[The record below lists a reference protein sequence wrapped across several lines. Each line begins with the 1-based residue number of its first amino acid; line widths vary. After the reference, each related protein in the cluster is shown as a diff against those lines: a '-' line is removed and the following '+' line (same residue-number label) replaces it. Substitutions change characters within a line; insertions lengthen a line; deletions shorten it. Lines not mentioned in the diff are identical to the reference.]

1 MSLGLV
7 DVQGTTGHVLH
18 PKKAEF
24 CSNDKVVFSGVVNEV
39 SESTNVGHKSER
51 ILLHLETDTSV
62 DGFLFPNL
70 VSDSLDSP
78 FEMMKGV
85 FHKGQ
90 KLTSLAALGT
100 LSGMNRV
107 STLVF
112 LYTSILPIL
121 HITRDIQSIVRTVE
135 FYQPSNV

>member
-51 ILLHLETDTSV
+51 VLLHLETDTSV

-78 FEMMKGV
+78 FETMKGV

-90 KLTSLAALGT
+90 KLTTLAALGT

-112 LYTSILPIL
+112 CILVSCPYF
-121 HITRDIQSIVRTVE
+121 V
-135 FYQPSNV
+135 